1 MVLKGCEEEAKSNAL
16 HRFQEKNVNI
26 FQEKCKSWEKCIASC
41 PHNFAQNILHDKF
54 FSLGFWAG
62 QRVTFILQT
71 HKSEIQTSLGSRHAS
86 SRFCSTPCPHIR
98 SEQLQLIDSQVS
110 WKQTHIMASV
120 LLPWV
125 LTAPGSQF
133 RPVQPSCASGGSLV
147 PVRLCA
153 LDSGWQIKCFTCAL
167 GRLIWQ
173 AGFSRCFYKKKWP
186 VSVGKHEAAC
196 LTQIISVLS

>member
-1 MVLKGCEEEAKSNAL
+1 MHCTDFKKKNWIFSKKSVKVEKNAL
-16 HRFQEKNVNI
+16 HLAHI
-26 FQEKCKSWEKCIASC
+26 T
-41 PHNFAQNILHDKF
+41 LHKISYMISF
-54 FSLGFWAG
+54 FHSGFWAG